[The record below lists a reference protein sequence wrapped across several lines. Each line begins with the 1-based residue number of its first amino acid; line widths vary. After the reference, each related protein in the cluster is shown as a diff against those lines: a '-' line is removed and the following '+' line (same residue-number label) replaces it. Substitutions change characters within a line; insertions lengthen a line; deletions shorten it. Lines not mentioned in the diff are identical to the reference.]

1 MKKTHF
7 LIFSFLILLS
17 ISCVSAQQVDIIYP
31 NENITTDIYYST
43 GNNMFNIQNNT
54 LNQSED
60 ITVMIIKNQY
70 ESTDIIESPEKIAT
84 YGVLIFW
91 VVILC
96 ALILF
101 LIYAAKRLFK

>member
-1 MKKTHF
+1 MKF
-7 LIFSFLILLS
+7 LTISFLILLF

-54 LNQSED
+54 LNTTED

-70 ESTDIIESPEKIAT
+70 ESVDIIGSPEKIVN

-91 VVILC
+91 IIFIISMVLC
-96 ALILF
+96 LIF
-101 LIYAAKRLFK
+101 AAKRMFK